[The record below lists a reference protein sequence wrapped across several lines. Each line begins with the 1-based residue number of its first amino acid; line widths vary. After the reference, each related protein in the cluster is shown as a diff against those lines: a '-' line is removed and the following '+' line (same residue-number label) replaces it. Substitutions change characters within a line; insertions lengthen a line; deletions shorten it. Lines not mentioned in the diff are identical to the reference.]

1 MNPPNGLLCLCLEA
15 FGNNLHFNL
24 SDWNHRIWVLKKDL
38 IGNQGIVIS
47 WKDLTVKIC
56 RSEPLW
62 SVAKN
67 SASSVTFIEGF
78 PCVWHACVLPKP
90 SETGPHVASILQV
103 RKETKGRDPTASFCS
118 LVHVILTSLGLSFLL
133 CDL

>member
-1 MNPPNGLLCLCLEA
+1 MNPPNGLLCLCLEG

-24 SDWNHRIWVLKKDL
+24 SDWNHRIWELKKDL
-38 IGNQGIVIS
+38 IGNQGIVTS
-47 WKDLTVKIC
+47 WKDLKS
-56 RSEPLW
+56 RYAGLNLW

-67 SASSVTFIEGF
+67 SASYVTFIEGF
-78 PCVWHACVLPKP
+78 PCVRHASILPKP
-90 SETGPHVASILQV
+90 SETGPPVASILQM
-103 RKETKGRDPTASFCS
+103 RKETRGRDPTASCCG